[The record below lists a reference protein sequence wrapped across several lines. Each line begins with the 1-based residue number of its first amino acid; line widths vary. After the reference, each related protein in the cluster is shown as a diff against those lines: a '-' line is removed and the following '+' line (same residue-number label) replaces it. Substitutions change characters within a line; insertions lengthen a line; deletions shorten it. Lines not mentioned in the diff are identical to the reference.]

1 MTTMITEIYEALLEA
16 GASQEKARAAAE
28 AVAGFENRFA
38 RIEADLSVVK
48 WVLTFNTAMLIA
60 LVGKV
65 FIT

>member
-1 MTTMITEIYEALLEA
+1 MTTMITEIYDALLEA

>member
-1 MTTMITEIYEALLEA
+1 MTTMITEIYDALLEA

-48 WVLTFNTAMLIA
+48 WVLTFNTAMLLA
-60 LVGKV
+60 LLGKA

>member
-1 MTTMITEIYEALLEA
+1 MTTMITEIYDALLEA

-60 LVGKV
+60 LLGKA